1 MKNETRR
8 IISFNPDYYP
18 ELVKLGR
25 YNYNKAEKSLE
36 EHIHHNRI
44 EICYYDKGSQWFYVG
59 DKRYLVKGGEAFLHF
74 PGEVHG
80 SGGFPEGKGRLY
92 WLIIELSPLFPQ
104 SDQIIGNEIVYLCN
118 ELIRQK
124 ERHFTGTKEMKQ
136 ILEEIFFVY
145 RKSASKKMETIIIR
159 TLVKRFLLL
168 LLDCIQKK
176 HSIIDQRLTHV
187 LQYIDKHI
195 STSITISVLADLCCL
210 SESRFKNLFKEQ
222 TGFTPGDYIQR
233 KRIQRA
239 IQLLKQ
245 NPNITVSNVAYQF
258 NFSSPQYLS
267 SVVKKYT
274 GLSPSILK
282 GRKGE
287 FEQITA
293 SWFAK

>member
-1 MKNETRR
+1 MKNDTRR
-8 IISFNPDYYP
+8 IISFSPDYYP

-44 EICYYDKGSQWFYVG
+44 EICYYDKGSQWFCVG

-92 WLIIELSPLFPQ
+92 WLIIELSDLPLQ
-104 SDQIIGNEIVYLCN
+104 SDLIIGNEIVYLCN
-118 ELIRQK
+118 ELIRRK

-136 ILEEIFFVY
+136 ILEEIFCVY
-145 RKSASKKMETIIIR
+145 RKSARKKMGIISIR

-176 HSIIDQRLTHV
+176 HSVIDERLTQV
-187 LQYIDKHI
+187 LHYIDKHI
-195 STSITISVLADLCCL
+195 STPITISVLADLCCL

-245 NPNITVSNVAYQF
+245 NPDITVSNVAYQF

-293 SWFAK
+293 LGFAK